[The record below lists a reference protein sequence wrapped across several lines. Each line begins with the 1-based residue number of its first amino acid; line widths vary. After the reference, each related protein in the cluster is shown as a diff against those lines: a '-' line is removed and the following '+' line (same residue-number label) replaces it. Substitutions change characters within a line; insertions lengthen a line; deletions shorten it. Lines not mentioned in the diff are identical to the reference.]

1 MTDRVDIEFP
11 GEEEATLRGWLYHP
25 EGAEAGPRPAIT
37 LAHGFAAVKEHGLDR
52 FARAFAQA
60 GFVVLVPDPRGF
72 GARHGVPPDDIDT
85 LRQIA
90 NWRAGHSHLQSLP

>member
-37 LAHGFAAVKEHGLDR
+37 MAHGFAAVKEHGLDR

-60 GFVVLVPDPRGF
+60 GFVVLVHDHHRF
-72 GARHGVPPDDIDT
+72 RATNGVPPRDIYPCGPT
-85 LRQIA
+85 PTYR
-90 NWRAGHSHLQSLP
+90 RAAPPPH